1 MMQVCSEEHIM
12 QGFGSSCYEG
22 QTRTCMHGVPHFGAR
37 EQQLEIVL
45 EEHRFA
51 KDQYKQAVA

>member
-1 MMQVCSEEHIM
+1 
-12 QGFGSSCYEG
+12 
-22 QTRTCMHGVPHFGAR
+22 MHGVPHFGAR